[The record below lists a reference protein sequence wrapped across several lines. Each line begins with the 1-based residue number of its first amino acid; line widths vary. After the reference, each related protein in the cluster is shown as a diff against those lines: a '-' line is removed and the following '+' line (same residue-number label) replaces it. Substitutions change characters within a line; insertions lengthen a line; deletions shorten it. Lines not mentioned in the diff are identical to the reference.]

1 MPNIKGVKKQM
12 RKLILAIFAAMLL
25 FSVSANAA
33 FDTATFNRDPEN
45 AVLVEGLI
53 PLSSDACAVFHW
65 DLVSDVDFNN
75 FVVRSSSNNPKFNYD
90 TNTRNSWITHCT
102 ISDGDWVKV
111 VVYRVDGNA
120 DGYVMSNYPDIN
132 GVMNPGNMVQA
143 GQYLV
148 FNTMEAFAGI
158 ITILIIL
165 IFVSVFFKGF
175 FGDTIFFKDL

>member
-132 GVMNPGNMVQA
+132 AIVNPGTMVQA
-143 GQYLV
+143 GNYFAYMVMVAFGTLV
-148 FNTMEAFAGI
+148 GLII
-158 ITILIIL
+158 ITIVL
-165 IFVSVFFKGF
+165 IFVLKHFGLKFK
-175 FGDTIFFKDL
+175 FK